1 MKYRL
6 ELSEFR
12 LFPIASKSRAILVTV
27 AMLTLASCASQGARE
42 AELVAVEAERIAME
56 QEAAQVAVEQERARA
71 AQLQRQR
78 ERAQAER
85 ARVQAQR
92 DRQLAEAQ
100 ARAEAERQ
108 VAEAEEQRERE
119 RLAAIAAVEAQRQE
133 KLDRIAALEQQ
144 IASIQADVVD
154 DESRT
159 ASLMQAV
166 EVAEELLT
174 VLTEEQD
181 KYENTDAAG
190 NTLEPLAKDLIAELE
205 SRKDELLRQ
214 SNSQ

>member
-42 AELVAVEAERIAME
+42 AELAAVEAERIAME

-78 ERAQAER
+78 EQAEAER

-92 DRQLAEAQ
+92 DRQLAEAR

-119 RLAAIAAVEAQRQE
+119 RLAAIVAVEAQRQE
-133 KLDRIAALEQQ
+133 KLDRIAALGRSPQFRPMW
-144 IASIQADVVD
+144 SM
-154 DESRT
+154 RNR
-159 ASLMQAV
+159 
-166 EVAEELLT
+166 ELLVWRRLWRSPKSSWLFWKT
-174 VLTEEQD
+174 SRI
-181 KYENTDAAG
+181 NTRIPMR
-190 NTLEPLAKDLIAELE
+190 LEIPW
-205 SRKDELLRQ
+205 SP
-214 SNSQ
+214 

>member
-1 MKYRL
+1 MVMKYRL

-42 AELVAVEAERIAME
+42 AELAAVEAERIAME

-71 AQLQRQR
+71 AQLQREQA
-78 ERAQAER
+78 EAER

-92 DRQLAEAQ
+92 DRQLAEAR

-133 KLDRIAALEQQ
+133 KLDRIAALQQQ
-144 IASIQADVVD
+144 IASIQTDVVD
-154 DESRT
+154 EESRT
-159 ASLMQAV
+159 ASLAQAV
-166 EVAEELLT
+166 EVAEELLV
-174 VLTEEQD
+174 VLEDEQN
-181 KYENTDAAG
+181 KYENTDEAG

>member
-42 AELVAVEAERIAME
+42 AELAAVEAERIAME

-71 AQLQRQR
+71 AQLQREQA
-78 ERAQAER
+78 EAER

-92 DRQLAEAQ
+92 DRQLAEAR

-144 IASIQADVVD
+144 IASIQTDVVD
-154 DESRT
+154 EESRT
-159 ASLMQAV
+159 ASLAQAV
-166 EVAEELLT
+166 EVAEELLV
-174 VLTEEQD
+174 VLEDEQN
-181 KYENTDAAG
+181 KYENTDEAG

>member
-6 ELSEFR
+6 ELSDFR
-12 LFPIASKSRAILVTV
+12 LLPLASKSRAILVTV
-27 AMLTLASCASQGARE
+27 AMLTLASCASQGVRE
-42 AELVAVEAERIAME
+42 AELAAVEAERIAME

-71 AQLQRQR
+71 AQLQQQR
-78 ERAQAER
+78 ERAEAER
-85 ARVQAQR
+85 ASVQAQR

-108 VAEAEEQRERE
+108 VAEAEEQRER
-119 RLAAIAAVEAQRQE
+119 LAAIAAVEAQRQE

-144 IASIQADVVD
+144 IALIQISVI
-154 DESRT
+154 DEETRT
-159 ASLMQAV
+159 DNLAEAV
-166 EVAEELLT
+166 EVAEELLA

>member
-42 AELVAVEAERIAME
+42 AELAAVEAERIAME

-71 AQLQRQR
+71 AQLQREQA
-78 ERAQAER
+78 EAER

-92 DRQLAEAQ
+92 DRQLAEAR

-119 RLAAIAAVEAQRQE
+119 RLAAIVAVEAQRQE

-144 IASIQADVVD
+144 IASIQTDVVD
-154 DESRT
+154 EESRT
-159 ASLMQAV
+159 ASLAQAV
-166 EVAEELLT
+166 EVAEELLV
-174 VLTEEQD
+174 VLEDEQN
-181 KYENTDAAG
+181 KYENTDEAG

-214 SNSQ
+214 SNSK

>member
-1 MKYRL
+1 
-6 ELSEFR
+6 
-12 LFPIASKSRAILVTV
+12 
-27 AMLTLASCASQGARE
+27 
-42 AELVAVEAERIAME
+42 ME
-56 QEAAQVAVEQERARA
+56 QEAAQVAVEQERAHA

-144 IASIQADVVD
+144 IASIQTDVVD
-154 DESRT
+154 EESRT
-159 ASLMQAV
+159 ASLAQAV
-166 EVAEELLT
+166 EVAEELLV
-174 VLTEEQD
+174 VLEDEQN
-181 KYENTDAAG
+181 KYENTDEAG

>member
-42 AELVAVEAERIAME
+42 AELATVEAERIAME

-78 ERAQAER
+78 EQAEAER

-100 ARAEAERQ
+100 ARAERERQ
-108 VAEAEEQRERE
+108 VAEAEEQRE

-144 IASIQADVVD
+144 IASIQTDVVD
-154 DESRT
+154 EESRT
-159 ASLMQAV
+159 ASLAQAV
-166 EVAEELLT
+166 EVAEELLV
-174 VLTEEQD
+174 VLEDEQN
-181 KYENTDAAG
+181 KYENTDEAG

>member
-42 AELVAVEAERIAME
+42 AELAAVEAERIAME
-56 QEAAQVAVEQERARA
+56 QEVAVEQERARA

-78 ERAQAER
+78 EQAEAER

-92 DRQLAEAQ
+92 DRQLAEAR

-144 IASIQADVVD
+144 IASIQTDVVD
-154 DESRT
+154 EESRT
-159 ASLMQAV
+159 ASLAQAV
-166 EVAEELLT
+166 EVAEELLV
-174 VLTEEQD
+174 VLEDEQN
-181 KYENTDAAG
+181 KYENTDEAG